1 MAIRSIES
9 NSLST
14 FLSNGGISM
23 QKRIDLANQT
33 FGRLTVI
40 SFFGSS
46 SNGNAL
52 WLCQCQCGNKC
63 IVDSQR
69 LQKGFT
75 RSCGCL
81 RSEIS
86 RSNIKANN
94 QTKKYM
100 GNPKN
105 FQLIN
110 RTNLVASTLK
120 RSNNKS
126 GVIGV
131 SWDKTAQKWVARLY
145 FQGRLV
151 LNRVYVHMED
161 AIAAR
166 KAAEKRYI
174 VPLQKQ
180 YNQTHQKNQLN

>member
-1 MAIRSIES
+1 
-9 NSLST
+9 
-14 FLSNGGISM
+14 M

-40 SFFGSS
+40 SFLEAVLMATRFGSV
-46 SNGNAL
+46 NVNVEINVL
-52 WLCQCQCGNKC
+52 LTVNDFKK
-63 IVDSQR
+63 DS
-69 LQKGFT
+69 LAVA
-75 RSCGCL
+75 GCL

-145 FQGRLV
+145 FQGHLV
-151 LNRVYVHMED
+151 LNHVYVHMED

-174 VPLQKQ
+174 LPLQKQ

>member
-1 MAIRSIES
+1 MMPMAIRSIES

-14 FLSNGGISM
+14 FLSNGEISM

-40 SFFGSS
+40 SFLGSS

-69 LQKGFT
+69 LQKGFI

-120 RSNNKS
+120 RSNNKF
-126 GVIGV
+126 GMIGI
-131 SWDKTAQKWVARLY
+131 S
-145 FQGRLV
+145 
-151 LNRVYVHMED
+151 
-161 AIAAR
+161 
-166 KAAEKRYI
+166 
-174 VPLQKQ
+174 
-180 YNQTHQKNQLN
+180 

>member
-1 MAIRSIES
+1 MDDSQ
-9 NSLST
+9 SLV
-14 FLSNGGISM
+14 FLEAVLM
-23 QKRIDLANQT
+23 ETR
-33 FGRLTVI
+33 
-40 SFFGSS
+40 
-46 SNGNAL
+46 

-86 RSNIKANN
+86 RSNIKTNN

-110 RTNLVASTLK
+110 LHKIPFPLFNVLMVT
-120 RSNNKS
+120 
-126 GVIGV
+126 
-131 SWDKTAQKWVARLY
+131 RLSCE
-145 FQGRLV
+145 QV
-151 LNRVYVHMED
+151 TE
-161 AIAAR
+161 A
-166 KAAEKRYI
+166 
-174 VPLQKQ
+174 
-180 YNQTHQKNQLN
+180 

>member
-1 MAIRSIES
+1 MK
-9 NSLST
+9 
-14 FLSNGGISM
+14 
-23 QKRIDLANQT
+23 KRIELANQT
-33 FGRLTVI
+33 FGRLTAI
-40 SFFGSS
+40 SFFGAS

-63 IVDSQR
+63 VVDSQR
-69 LQKGFT
+69 LRTGST

-86 RSNIKANN
+86 RLKIKTNK
-94 QTKKYM
+94 QTKKYI
-100 GNPKN
+100 GNSQN
-105 FQLIN
+105 FQLID
-110 RTNLVASTLK
+110 RTNLVSSTHK

-145 FQGRLV
+145 FQGHLV
-151 LNRVYVHMED
+151 LNSVYVHMED

-166 KAAEKRYI
+166 KAAEKKYI
-174 VPLQKQ
+174 VPLQEQ
-180 YNQTHQKNQLN
+180 YNQVHQ

>member
-1 MAIRSIES
+1 M
-9 NSLST
+9 
-14 FLSNGGISM
+14 
-23 QKRIDLANQT
+23 
-33 FGRLTVI
+33 
-40 SFFGSS
+40 
-46 SNGNAL
+46 
-52 WLCQCQCGNKC
+52 
-63 IVDSQR
+63 
-69 LQKGFT
+69 
-75 RSCGCL
+75 

-86 RSNIKANN
+86 SLNIKANN

-145 FQGRLV
+145 FQGHPV
-151 LNRVYVHMED
+151 LNHVYVHMED

-174 VPLQKQ
+174 VPLQNQ

>member
-1 MAIRSIES
+1 MAIRSIEN

-14 FLSNGGISM
+14 CLSNGEISM

-40 SFFGSS
+40 FLGSS
-46 SNGNAL
+46 SNGNSL

-63 IVDSQR
+63 IVDSQQ

-120 RSNNKS
+120 RSNNKF
-126 GVIGV
+126 GMIGI
-131 SWDKTAQKWVARLY
+131 S
-145 FQGRLV
+145 
-151 LNRVYVHMED
+151 
-161 AIAAR
+161 
-166 KAAEKRYI
+166 
-174 VPLQKQ
+174 
-180 YNQTHQKNQLN
+180 

>member
-1 MAIRSIES
+1 M
-9 NSLST
+9 
-14 FLSNGGISM
+14 
-23 QKRIDLANQT
+23 
-33 FGRLTVI
+33 
-40 SFFGSS
+40 
-46 SNGNAL
+46 
-52 WLCQCQCGNKC
+52 
-63 IVDSQR
+63 
-69 LQKGFT
+69 
-75 RSCGCL
+75 

-94 QTKKYM
+94 QTKKYI

-145 FQGRLV
+145 LQGRLV
-151 LNRVYVHMED
+151 LNRVYG
-161 AIAAR
+161 R
-166 KAAEKRYI
+166 
-174 VPLQKQ
+174 LQELTEHCKLL
-180 YNQTHQKNQLN
+180 KNLSWGLPVECFHWSRIDPMINLI

>member
-1 MAIRSIES
+1 MVPMAIRSIES

-14 FLSNGGISM
+14 FLSNEGLVCKSVSICPI
-23 QKRIDLANQT
+23 KRLDDSQSL
-33 FGRLTVI
+33 V
-40 SFFGSS
+40 FFGSS
-46 SNGNAL
+46 SNGNAF

-75 RSCGCL
+75 RSCGYL

-105 FQLIN
+105 FQLID
-110 RTNLVASTLK
+110 RTNLVASTFK
-120 RSNNKS
+120 RSNNKF
-126 GVIGV
+126 GMIGI
-131 SWDKTAQKWVARLY
+131 S
-145 FQGRLV
+145 
-151 LNRVYVHMED
+151 
-161 AIAAR
+161 
-166 KAAEKRYI
+166 
-174 VPLQKQ
+174 
-180 YNQTHQKNQLN
+180 

>member
-1 MAIRSIES
+1 MEGKRGSECPLKSVS
-9 NSLST
+9 N
-14 FLSNGGISM
+14 
-23 QKRIDLANQT
+23 IDFNP
-33 FGRLTVI
+33 
-40 SFFGSS
+40 
-46 SNGNAL
+46 
-52 WLCQCQCGNKC
+52 QCGNKC

-120 RSNNKS
+120 RSNNKF
-126 GVIGV
+126 GMIGI
-131 SWDKTAQKWVARLY
+131 S
-145 FQGRLV
+145 
-151 LNRVYVHMED
+151 
-161 AIAAR
+161 
-166 KAAEKRYI
+166 
-174 VPLQKQ
+174 
-180 YNQTHQKNQLN
+180 